1 MKKLLV
7 MILAIAL
14 ICILMPAVANAATAT
29 DGGTF
34 YLSNLAIGE
43 KLTVPTGF
51 TVTLEGTAPENAHV
65 ECEASVNITL
75 KDARLTCTDADTC
88 ALSFTGTGNRLDLV
102 GTSHIISGDNEAGIR
117 VEGTTDLTING
128 PGKLYATGRREG
140 AGIGGSSGNNGGI
153 IKIESGDIDAKNEGY
168 GSGIG
173 GGDSGNG
180 GDITISGGNIKTRAG
195 TGAGIGGGIHATT
208 GKITI
213 TNGNINAK
221 SGVGHGGGAA
231 IGCGRNGFNDSNNVI
246 NISGGD
252 IIAEGLCS
260 AAIGGGFTSQGGK
273 ITISGGTIHATATV
287 KSSAIGGAWQGAGG
301 TIKITGGEI
310 YASGD
315 VANGAHDIGAGYDN
329 SGGTLEISD
338 AAAVYIE
345 HEQAGSLTPTSAPAY
360 IGYASS
366 SGLPTGH
373 AVPSGWI
380 YNIGAYMLNVAPEFT
395 SDAQNTTQT
404 VVVGDGLAELKAQD
418 SNGAGDISG
427 FTLVSGSLPT
437 GITLNSDGTFSG
449 VAGVGNYSADIDVS
463 DANGLK
469 DTTTLDVVVNLGE
482 EGSVNV
488 TPNTA
493 TLGYSETI
501 ALTATTI
508 PEGQPVSWQSSDTS
522 VATVDASGVVTA
534 GSKKGRAIITATCM
548 DHSDECIV
556 HVVDKLEPAPAH
568 DDPSKMVTVTVV
580 DDLGNPLRGIS
591 VNLFSDPQTVVT
603 DANGVATFRD
613 VPYNTNAP
621 HTLIIESPRGIERGR
636 FTITF
641 TKASASSTTIAGDTV
656 NVFYNN
662 LAQNVQIKL
671 SITPDT
677 VRLLSADVINHVPRV
692 ANPETGEDFAANIHM
707 LRIAILLLLSVS
719 VSIKIVVAKS

>member
-1 MKKLLV
+1 MKKILV
-7 MILAIAL
+7 MIITVAM
-14 ICILMPAVANAATAT
+14 ICMLMPSVANAATAT
-29 DGGTF
+29 DGETF
-34 YLSNLAIGE
+34 DLSTLGVGE

-65 ECEASVNITL
+65 ECEAGVNITL
-75 KDARLTCTDADTC
+75 LDARLTCTEADTC
-88 ALSFTGTGNRLDLV
+88 ALSFAGTGNRLDFV
-102 GTSHIISGDNEAGIR
+102 GTSHIISGNNQAGVR

-153 IKIESGDIDAKNEGY
+153 IKIESGDIDAKNNGY
-168 GSGIG
+168 GAGIG
-173 GGDSGNG
+173 GGESGNG
-180 GDITISGGNIKTRAG
+180 GNITISGGNIKTRAS
-195 TGAGIGGGIHATT
+195 TGAGIGGGEFGTT
-208 GKITI
+208 GTITI
-213 TNGNINAK
+213 TDGIIDAE

-231 IGCGRNGFNDSNNVI
+231 IGSGRNSGNDSNNTI
-246 NISGGD
+246 NISGGN
-252 IIAEGLCS
+252 ITAIGEGG

-273 ITISGGTIHATATV
+273 ITISGGTIHATGTEKAA
-287 KSSAIGGAWQGAGG
+287 AIGGGWQGAGG

-315 VANGAHDIGAGYDN
+315 VANGAQDIGAGYDN

-338 AAAVYIE
+338 AAKVYIE

-366 SGLPTGH
+366 SGLPTGNT
-373 AVPSGWI
+373 VPSGWS
-380 YNIGAYMLNVAPEFT
+380 YSIGAYMLNVAPEFT

-404 VVVGDGLAELKAQD
+404 VVVGDGLAELIAQD

-449 VAGVGNYSADIDVS
+449 VAGIGNYSADIEVADT
-463 DANGLK
+463 NGLK

-493 TLGYSETI
+493 TLGYGEMI
-501 ALTATTI
+501 ALTATTN
-508 PEGQPVSWQSSDTS
+508 PEGQPVSWQSSNTT

-534 GSKKGRAIITATCM
+534 GTKKGRAIITASCM

-556 HVVDKLEPAPAH
+556 HVVDKSEPEPAP
-568 DDPSKMVTVTVV
+568 DDPSKMLTAHVV
-580 DDLGNPLRGIS
+580 DDLNNPLAGVYIS
-591 VNLFSDPQTVVT
+591 LFSDPQTVVT
-603 DANGVATFRD
+603 DANGVATFNN
-613 VPYNTNAP
+613 VPYNTNVP
-621 HTLIIESPRGIERGR
+621 HTLIIESPRGVERGR

-641 TKASASSTTIAGDTV
+641 TKASASSATIDGDNVDVWFNDLAENININISMTTEDV
-656 NVFYNN
+656 H
-662 LAQNVQIKL
+662 
-671 SITPDT
+671 
-677 VRLLSADVINHVPRV
+677 LLSAHVIERILRVP
-692 ANPETGEDFAANIHM
+692 NPETGYFE
-707 LRIAILLLLSVS
+707 
-719 VSIKIVVAKS
+719 